1 MLLGAEHAE
10 NIPRH
15 LTHPNIDGT
24 KQTNITQHHPNQPN
38 PTQRNTTQPN
48 PTQTNLTQPKPTQ
61 PNTT

>member
-24 KQTNITQHHPNQPN
+24 KPTNITQPN
-38 PTQRNTTQPN
+38 PTQRNTTQTN
-48 PTQTNLTQPKPTQ
+48 QT
-61 PNTT
+61 

>member
-24 KQTNITQHHPNQPN
+24 KPTNITQPN